1 MAIHS
6 AVRRAEVPPEVRRN
20 RRRRTLEGWLF
31 ALPLV
36 FGIVAFQAAPIVVSM
51 YTSFTRWDGFNSP
64 RLVGGRNYVDLIVND
79 PIFLQVVR
87 NTIVFTVLGVP
98 ATVVLALVLALLG
111 NLKVPG
117 TAFLRM
123 AFFTPYVMNVVAIGF
138 VWYYIF
144 GPTDGL
150 INQFLRNFDI
160 HGPAWLADSSWV
172 IPAVVV
178 VSAWQGVG
186 YPMMILLAGLQGIPE
201 EMYEAARIDGA
212 SAWSRLWRI
221 TLPLLTPQI
230 FFVTISQFIA
240 SFQVFGLIYVL
251 TKGGPG
257 YSSSVYIFY
266 LWQVAF
272 QQGKFGYAAA
282 MAWLIVA
289 LIAVLT
295 WVQWKLQKK
304 WVFYD

>member
-6 AVRRAEVPPEVRRN
+6 AVRRVDVPPEVRRN
-20 RRRRTLEGWLF
+20 RRRRTREGWLF

-36 FGIVAFQAAPIVVSM
+36 FGIVAFQAVPIVVSM
-51 YTSFTRWDGFNSP
+51 YTSFTSWDGFNSP
-64 RLVGGRNYVDLIVND
+64 QLVGGRNYVDLIGND

-98 ATVVLALVLALLG
+98 VTVVLALVLALLG
-111 NLKVPG
+111 NLKIPG

-144 GPTDGL
+144 GPTNGL
-150 INQFLRNFDI
+150 INQFLRNLGI
-160 HGPAWLADSSWV
+160 TGPAWLADSSWV

-295 WVQWKLQKK
+295 WIQWKLQKK